1 MRLVQAFVVLLC
13 VQAVALADLKVTR
26 KVGSGGY
33 GGQST
38 VYIKGPRQRTE
49 NPGMTTIQQ
58 CDLKRTI
65 QISDRTKKYLIVR
78 DETESA
84 QPAAATAPQG
94 PRQTRRGAVVTQTET
109 IVDTG
114 ERTTMFGYTARRVR
128 TTTVMDAPPEACNP
142 GHMEIE
148 SDGWY
153 IDLAAGFSCDASHPA
168 APPVRRERPDCVDQV
183 RFRRTGTGRLGFPGS
198 GTTQI
203 KMGGESRAG

>member
-65 QISDRTKKYLIVR
+65 QISDRTKKYMIVR
-78 DETESA
+78 AETESA
-84 QPAAATAPQG
+84 QPAAAPAPQG

-109 IVDTG
+109 IVD
-114 ERTTMFGYTARRVR
+114 
-128 TTTVMDAPPEACNP
+128 
-142 GHMEIE
+142 
-148 SDGWY
+148 
-153 IDLAAGFSCDASHPA
+153 
-168 APPVRRERPDCVDQV
+168 
-183 RFRRTGTGRLGFPGS
+183 
-198 GTTQI
+198 
-203 KMGGESRAG
+203 